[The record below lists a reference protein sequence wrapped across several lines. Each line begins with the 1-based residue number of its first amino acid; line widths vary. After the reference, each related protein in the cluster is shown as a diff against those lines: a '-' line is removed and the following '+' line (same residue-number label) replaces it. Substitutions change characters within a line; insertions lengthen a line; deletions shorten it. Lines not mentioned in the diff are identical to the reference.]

1 MKTLLTMTLIGSLAA
16 APVALAQTRVDSV
29 DAIISAGTD
38 YGISQFRSIE
48 FDDDGFDD
56 IEVEGW
62 MNDWYVELD
71 LNSDG
76 SIRKEER
83 RKYQREPYGLSAQDV
98 RNYLQAAGDEGMHT
112 VEEIKID
119 RRGEV
124 EIEGDDQSGRELEME
139 FRNGD
144 LQPVRIKRD
153 D

>member
-1 MKTLLTMTLIGSLAA
+1 MKTLMTITLIGALAA
-16 APVALAQTRVDSV
+16 SPLALAQTRVDQV
-29 DAIISAGTD
+29 EPFISAGTD

-48 FDDDGFDD
+48 FDDV
-56 IEVEGW
+56 ELEGW

-71 LNSDG
+71 LNGDA

-98 RNYLQAAGDEGMHT
+98 RNYLEAASAEGMHT

-124 EIEGDDQSGRELEME
+124 DIEGEDASGRELELE
-139 FRNGD
+139 FRKGK
-144 LQPVRIKRD
+144 LEPTRIERD